1 MRRLLACT
9 VSALAV
15 WPAVASAA
23 VESSRNGAKLAR
35 CSPRKARVLQASRQA
50 VIYEGPNGANEGL
63 PEWFGCAR
71 SARRAY
77 LLGSKAY
84 FSRGG
89 GGGVE
94 MPRLAGAIVAYGKS
108 TDDEEIPPTPSSSSW
123 LVIVRDLKTG
133 RIVHKVPTGPSS
145 AHEVGRGPVVALV
158 AKSDGAV
165 AWISGSDNAQED
177 HEVHVLDRA
186 GERLVAAGPGIA
198 PSSLKLDGRTVS
210 WTQAGRLSS
219 ATLG

>member
-9 VSALAV
+9 VSALV
-15 WPAVASAA
+15 LWPAVASAA
-23 VESSRNGAKLAR
+23 VESSNNGAKLAR
-35 CSPRKARVLQASRQA
+35 CSPYKARVLQANRQA
-50 VIYEGPNGANEGL
+50 VIYEGPNRANEGL

-94 MPRLAGAIVAYGKS
+94 MPRLAGAIIAYGKS
-108 TDDEEIPPTPSSSSW
+108 SDAEEIPPTASSSSW
-123 LVIVRDLKTG
+123 LVIVRNLKTG

-158 AKSDGAV
+158 AESDGAV
-165 AWISGSDNAQED
+165 AWINGSGDAQAD
-177 HEVHVLDRA
+177 HEVHLLDRA
-186 GERLVAAGPGIA
+186 GERLVASGRGIA

-210 WTQAGRLSS
+210 WVQAGRLSS
-219 ATLG
+219 AALG